1 MASDRCWMLEAS
13 HQLSGKQLWWQKSD
27 ACGCI
32 FWSMALFFWNVLEVS
47 VFWNVFEVSGDKASD
62 SFCMISGSCW
72 LVHVSKVLD
81 WDSDWFLI
89 HGALSFLKGAANWKG
104 SHWILKF
111 LNDQLVKFEV
121 LLIGFCYQWILWSM
135 VFCSILQSMVRSELF
150 HPVAFCHGF
159 WWSCWSTSFW

>member
-1 MASDRCWMLEAS
+1 MLDVGS
-13 HQLSGKQLWWQKSD
+13 QSPTIWQ
-27 ACGCI
+27 A
-32 FWSMALFFWNVLEVS
+32 ALVAKIWCMWVHLLKYGSVFWNVLEVS
-47 VFWNVFEVSGDKASD
+47 VFWNIFEVSGDKASD

-111 LNDQLVKFEV
+111 LNDQLIKFEV

>member
-1 MASDRCWMLEAS
+1 MASDRCWMPTI
-13 HQLSGKQLWWQKSD
+13 WQAALVAK
-27 ACGCI
+27 
-32 FWSMALFFWNVLEVS
+32 FWCMWVHLLKYGSVFWNVLEVS

-81 WDSDWFLI
+81 WDSDWCLI

-111 LNDQLVKFEV
+111 LNDQLIKFEV

>member
-1 MASDRCWMLEAS
+1 MASDRCWKPVTSYLAS
-13 HQLSGKQLWWQKSD
+13 SSGGKNLMHVGASSEVWLCFFEMSWK
-27 ACGCI
+27 
-32 FWSMALFFWNVLEVS
+32 FLF
-47 VFWNVFEVSGDKASD
+47 FWNVFEVSGDKASD
-62 SFCMISGSCW
+62 SFCMVSGSCW

-111 LNDQLVKFEV
+111 LNDQLIKFEV